1 MQTNRKSNSLRSL
14 IQRLNIV
21 KCQMKSQ
28 AQTPTELFPK
38 KFRSLLRVIKGT
50 SSCCNQHKYAH
61 CIHDLE
67 KYLNRRKLRRKF
79 RLINT
84 AKERLLYILY
94 IYIYIHIYIYN
105 TIYRH
110 VFRCSSVHVAWYNLD
125 IAWQLFIPKLLSVTT
140 AHKHVVSFSSPLQD

>member
-1 MQTNRKSNSLRSL
+1 MSDEKSNSDSHCLSSNGTHAVLPRA
-14 IQRLNIV
+14 V
-21 KCQMKSQ
+21 G
-28 AQTPTELFPK
+28 TELFPK
-38 KFRSLLRVIKGT
+38 HFRSLLRVIKGT

-67 KYLNRRKLRRKF
+67 KYLNRQNIRRKF

-94 IYIYIHIYIYN
+94 IQVYIYIYIYIYIKQS
-105 TIYRH
+105 TDTCFA
-110 VFRCSSVHVAWYNLD
+110 VSSVHVAWYNLD
-125 IAWQLFIPKLLSVTT
+125 MPWQLYIPKLLSVTT